1 MMDQVKNMQVKN
13 WEITKNSFCKLLRIM
28 DQVYNMQVKNC
39 KTIKILLKLQ
49 LNKILI
55 LYNMQVRIYKKNMK
69 NVKFFDS
76 SYFKI
81 K

>member
-1 MMDQVKNMQVKN
+1 MQVKN